1 MSSDSDTPDNTIDS
15 NDNEKVTKAIK
26 KFISGE
32 GEDGA
37 KASNTSQSSAG
48 KQFHDRRDVIKAL
61 TNLQTSY
68 KPKYV
73 PGETQIQTADF
84 KHALLNSMAK
94 MGNTSMS
101 KSLNA
106 IDGRT
111 VDFVEMLFGAF
122 LRDTNISPSIKS
134 LLLELQIPLI
144 KVAMLDQQFFQNNK
158 HTARNVLDTM
168 AHLGIGI
175 EDRENTL
182 YKTMKLIV
190 EQLQTTFDQN
200 LISFTT
206 ALTALNR
213 LKSIEDDK
221 TGKQEEE
228 TQKAIFKE
236 HARQV
241 ILNELQKHTYKRSI
255 QKELKPLILKQ
266 WSTIMYQRF
275 IKHGKDSSE
284 WNEAITL
291 LKHMIYSVQPI
302 TTTVQWML
310 LNNDS
315 ENLIEEIQSLLQ
327 TTQLSPGS
335 IDASMSALR
344 EIHTRL
350 LENSEFFQEAPE
362 YSEPD
367 ISLDEAIAESAEEMP
382 EEEEDPPRA
391 QIARLPTDVKQGV
404 WFEIYNGEDKAP
416 RRVKLSV
423 VLFDEAK
430 LIFVD
435 RHGNKVIDKLAN
447 EFVEELNEGKSRII
461 ADHSIFNAALGQVIN
476 SILR

>member
-1 MSSDSDTPDNTIDS
+1 
-15 NDNEKVTKAIK
+15 
-26 KFISGE
+26 
-32 GEDGA
+32 
-37 KASNTSQSSAG
+37 
-48 KQFHDRRDVIKAL
+48 
-61 TNLQTSY
+61 
-68 KPKYV
+68 
-73 PGETQIQTADF
+73 
-84 KHALLNSMAK
+84 
-94 MGNTSMS
+94 
-101 KSLNA
+101 
-106 IDGRT
+106 
-111 VDFVEMLFGAF
+111 
-122 LRDTNISPSIKS
+122 
-134 LLLELQIPLI
+134 
-144 KVAMLDQQFFQNNK
+144 MLDQQFFQNNK

-241 ILNELQKHTYKRSI
+241 ILNELQKHTYKRVI

-266 WSTIMYQRF
+266 WSTIIYQRF
-275 IKHGKDSSE
+275 IKYGKDSSE
-284 WNEAITL
+284 WNEVITL

-302 TTTVQWML
+302 TTSVQWML

-315 ENLIEEIQSLLQ
+315 GNLVEEIQSLLQ

-350 LENSEFFQEAPE
+350 LENSEFFQEASE

-367 ISLDEAIAESAEEMP
+367 ISLDEAIAEAEEEMP
-382 EEEEDPPRA
+382 EEEEQPRA

-404 WFEIYNGEDKAP
+404 WFEIYNGEGKAL

-435 RHGNKVIDKLAN
+435 RHGNKVIEKLAN